1 MYREL
6 VVASAVMQGA
16 LELARRAAR
25 SSTNLLITG
34 DPGVGKTMLARWA
47 ASAGDALVIDELA
60 ELTLE
65 DQAALLASLDA
76 PGRPRVIAATR
87 EPGALRP
94 DLYYALS
101 VIKIRIPPLR
111 ERPDDIRALV
121 AAFLARGARWLT
133 IADEA
138 LRYLV
143 DAPWEGNVRELASTI
158 DRAVALCER
167 SVIGIGDVSS
177 VGPRVTP
184 GNGLRTRA

>member
-1 MYREL
+1 MSREL

-16 LELARRAAR
+16 LELARRAQR

-34 DPGVGKTMLARWA
+34 DPGVGKTTLARWA
-47 ASAGDALVIDELA
+47 ASTGDALVIDELA
-60 ELTLE
+60 GLTLE

-76 PGRPRVIAATR
+76 PARPRVIAATR
-87 EPGALRP
+87 DPGALRP

-101 VIKIRIPPLR
+101 VIRIRIPPLR

-121 AAFLARGARWLT
+121 AAFLARAPRPLA

-167 SVIGIGDVSS
+167 SVIGLADVSPI
-177 VGPRVTP
+177 GPRVASAA
-184 GNGLRTRA
+184 RSTR